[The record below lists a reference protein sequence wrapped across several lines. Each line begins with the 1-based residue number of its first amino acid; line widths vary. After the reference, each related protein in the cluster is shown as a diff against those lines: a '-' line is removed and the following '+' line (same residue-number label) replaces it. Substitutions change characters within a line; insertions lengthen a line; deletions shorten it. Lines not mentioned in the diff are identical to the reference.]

1 MRPNEKPMM
10 YQIRFAGLLDERWRR
25 WFEGLDISHKANGET
40 VITGAMDQAALHGIL
55 NRIRDLG
62 MEMIS
67 VERSE
72 NPDELQHTKE

>member
-10 YQIRFAGLLDERWRR
+10 YQIRVAGLLDERWRR
-25 WFEGLDISHKANGET
+25 WFEGLDISHKADGET
-40 VITGAMDQAALHGIL
+40 VITGAMDQSALHGIL

-67 VERSE
+67 VERCAI
-72 NPDELQHTKE
+72 PDDFSNTKE